1 MYLFHFLQVL
11 QVFMLVD
18 QRFYVIH
25 ECDTIQL
32 YDKGIYIY
40 IYRERERERDF
51 SSAKYFDFVHSV

>member
-1 MYLFHFLQVL
+1 
-11 QVFMLVD
+11 MLVD

-40 IYRERERERDF
+40 IYIERERERESLAVPNTLILFILSR
-51 SSAKYFDFVHSV
+51 Y

>member
-25 ECDTIQL
+25 DVKPYNYMI
-32 YDKGIYIY
+32 
-40 IYRERERERDF
+40 
-51 SSAKYFDFVHSV
+51 